1 VSHVGLNVDRWWE
14 ELKQLDA
21 DDQEFF
27 DGLGSNDRSFLLSD
41 SRTHQVSKQAIAQR
55 TEVVGGGF
63 DLPRTFPQTGT
74 TNNIVAG
81 IVLLNMEVMEHLKA
95 SPKERD
101 LLTTEQL
108 VQAHDNMDSLIDAV
122 AVKVRGKQGR

>member
-1 VSHVGLNVDRWWE
+1 
-14 ELKQLDA
+14 
-21 DDQEFF
+21 
-27 DGLGSNDRSFLLSD
+27 
-41 SRTHQVSKQAIAQR
+41 
-55 TEVVGGGF
+55 
-63 DLPRTFPQTGT
+63 
-74 TNNIVAG
+74 
-81 IVLLNMEVMEHLKA
+81 MEVMEHLKA